1 MATVSVQS
9 HAGFLSL
16 ENATGWQ
23 SVGSGHLFESSSSS
37 SSSSPF
43 TIWHGIWTV
52 FLLFAT
58 WAYTNLSL
66 LHDFHVKTGKR
77 RPPVLPYWIP
87 GIGHTI
93 TFIFNRAGLLDT
105 IK

>member
-9 HAGFLSL
+9 HAGFLRL

-23 SVGSGHLFESSSSS
+23 RTGPGQLSEFTSSSSS
-37 SSSSPF
+37 F

-58 WAYTNLSL
+58 WVYTNLSL